1 MVYQGKQR
9 PHREEFE
16 ITDDDLKEQGQPD
29 SSDMDMDEDED
40 VDVDVRASGQS
51 RNPRR

>member
-29 SSDMDMDEDED
+29 SSDKDKD
-40 VDVDVRASGQS
+40 VGVRTSGQS
-51 RNPRR
+51 SNPRR

>member
-9 PHREEFE
+9 PYREEFE

-29 SSDMDMDEDED
+29 SSDTDED
-40 VDVDVRASGQS
+40 VDVRTSGQS